1 MTTHTLTI
9 TVDAEIT
16 DEAALIESVQSDTPE
31 GSLSPD
37 DIREEDRAAST
48 LVAGVSKALKALA
61 VPGSRSTSP
70 RSSRATSDPCATGRD
85 ATRRARTCRS
95 GGTRVTFV

>member
-16 DEAALIESVQSDTPE
+16 DESALVEAVRADTPE

-37 DIREEDRAAST
+37 DIREEDRASSS
-48 LVAGVSKALKALA
+48 LVAGVSKALRELA
-61 VPGSRSTSP
+61 VPGVEIREPRVVSR
-70 RSSRATSDPCATGRD
+70 DE
-85 ATRRARTCRS
+85 
-95 GGTRVTFV
+95 

>member
-37 DIREEDRAAST
+37 DIREEDRASST
-48 LVAGVSKALKALA
+48 LVAGVSKALKGLS
-61 VPGSRSTSP
+61 VPGVEIREP
-70 RSSRATSDPCATGRD
+70 KVVARD
-85 ATRRARTCRS
+85 E
-95 GGTRVTFV
+95 

>member
-16 DEAALIESVQSDTPE
+16 DESALIESVQSDTPE

-48 LVAGVSKALKALA
+48 LVAGVSKALKGLS
-61 VPGSRSTSP
+61 VPGVEISEP
-70 RSSRATSDPCATGRD
+70 KVVARD
-85 ATRRARTCRS
+85 Q
-95 GGTRVTFV
+95 